1 MTLIGN
7 GNHTFCSQVSW
18 LKLSSQSNCP
28 VVSRLSY
35 CLVTGQRDSKNNY
48 YACIIIVFV

>member
-1 MTLIGN
+1 MILIGN
-7 GNHTFCSQVSW
+7 GNHTFWSQVSW

-35 CLVTGQRDSKNNY
+35 CLVAGQVGSSRARTVRFPS
-48 YACIIIVFV
+48 